1 MVELSEHQSREI
13 SKAHSRLDRQELRI
27 QVLEVKEAGMSEWRA
42 NTTDKLDNIQSGIQW
57 ISRLIIGG
65 IIAAAISFIIAG
77 GLNGAQ

>member
-1 MVELSEHQSREI
+1 
-13 SKAHSRLDRQELRI
+13 
-27 QVLEVKEAGMSEWRA
+27 MSEWRA